1 MFLISPENKFG
12 KKQFCLTLSLF
23 PLAVH
28 IRATEEA
35 EVDAEEVEE
44 GVDVLERLWFLLFL
58 LLPLASRGA
67 LLTLSGSSSPRD
79 PHMGDGGLWS
89 CCCCC
94 SCCSCCCCCCGE
106 LTMLLLGVGIGLGTS
121 EDEED
126 GSKTVPNLLG
136 TSNGTS
142 VFVLLTFTFVG
153 GGGTTAAFQGL
164 EMGLK
169 VEEGEGKP
177 NVALEEGG
185 GGFEFW

>member
-1 MFLISPENKFG
+1 
-12 KKQFCLTLSLF
+12 
-23 PLAVH
+23 
-28 IRATEEA
+28 
-35 EVDAEEVEE
+35 
-44 GVDVLERLWFLLFL
+44 
-58 LLPLASRGA
+58 
-67 LLTLSGSSSPRD
+67 
-79 PHMGDGGLWS
+79 
-89 CCCCC
+89 
-94 SCCSCCCCCCGE
+94 
-106 LTMLLLGVGIGLGTS
+106 MLLLRVGIGLGTS

-142 VFVLLTFTFVG
+142 VFVLMTFTFVG